1 MKTKAEVSPHYTV
14 MLGQPSDWEQEMT
27 LLVEAQ
33 HISSLNEAIRI
44 ADNAH
49 FDAPSGCLHYTVYRC
64 VYGPDPENPLVRCWN
79 YIPVYGTENGHL

>member
-1 MKTKAEVSPHYTV
+1 MKTKTISPHYTV
-14 MLGQPSDWEQEMT
+14 MLGHPSDWEQEMT

-33 HISSLNEAIRI
+33 HIASLNEAIRI
-44 ADNAH
+44 ADAAH

-64 VYGPDPENPLVRCWN
+64 VYAPDPENPPVWCWN